1 MYDLFMPELQY
12 ITKFKR
18 IRTIR
23 ITVGHAGEIVVN
35 APLYATSEIV
45 DRFVKSKENWIKKKL
60 DYFKRHPIRPER
72 LFLKTLPKNDYKL
85 KKEQAKKF
93 VLEKVKHFAKLYDF
107 EFNKI
112 YIRNQKSRWG
122 SCSRDKNL
130 SFNYKLIYL
139 PEEVVDYIIIHELCH
154 TKELNHSKNF
164 WNLVKDCLPNYKE
177 INKNLKNIY

>member
-1 MYDLFMPELQY
+1 MPEPQY
-12 ITKFKR
+12 TTKFKR

-23 ITVGHAGEIVVN
+23 ITVGHTGEVVVS
-35 APLYATSEIV
+35 APLYATPEIV

-60 DYFKRHPIRPER
+60 DYFKRHPISPER
-72 LFLKTLPKNDYKL
+72 LFLKTLPKNDFKI

-139 PEEVVDYIIIHELCH
+139 PEEVADYIIIHELCH

-164 WNLVKDCLPNYKE
+164 WNLVRDCLPNYKE
-177 INKNLKNIY
+177 INKKLKNIY